1 MMDQLKNTNIV
12 AATDNGCFIV
22 KLDGSIVKKLDYSNV
37 WCISALRD
45 GRFCFG
51 DSNGLLVVSDKK
63 GKKTKEFKQHSSR
76 IRNVIQ
82 LENGKICTS
91 SEDNKIII
99 WK

>member
-12 AATDNGCFIV
+12 VGTDFGCYIL
-22 KLDGSIVKKLDYSNV
+22 KLNGSIVNKVHDNSV

-51 DSNGLLVVSDKK
+51 DSEGIMVISDKK
-63 GKKTKEFKQHSSR
+63 GKKKTELQEHSRR
-76 IRNVIQ
+76 IRNIIQ